1 MPSALSLPFFL
12 QIMISIFTRAQITL
26 PDLIKSIPCHT
37 LQTTH
42 TNCTGIYNRTDGSSI
57 SLLKISPQTQ
67 F

>member
-26 PDLIKSIPCHT
+26 PELIKSIPCHT

-42 TNCTGIYNRTDGSSI
+42 TNCIYNRTDGSSI